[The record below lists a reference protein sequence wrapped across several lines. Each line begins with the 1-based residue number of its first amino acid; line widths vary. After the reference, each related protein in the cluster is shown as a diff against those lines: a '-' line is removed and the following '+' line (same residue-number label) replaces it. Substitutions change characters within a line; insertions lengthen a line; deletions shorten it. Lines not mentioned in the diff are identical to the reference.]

1 MAVPKKKTSKSK
13 SRKSHWYRKAQLVSY
28 KSLSLAMSLLSR
40 NSVSFVYNKS
50 FDGFDN

>member
-13 SRKSHWYRKAQLVSY
+13 SRKSHWHRKAESVSR
-28 KSLSLAMSLLSR
+28 KSFSFAMSLLSR

-50 FDGFDN
+50 VDSFDN

>member
-13 SRKSHWYRKAQLVSY
+13 SRKSHWYKKANLARQ
-28 KSLSLAMSLLSR
+28 KSLSLAMSLLSN

-50 FDGFDN
+50 IIDLDG